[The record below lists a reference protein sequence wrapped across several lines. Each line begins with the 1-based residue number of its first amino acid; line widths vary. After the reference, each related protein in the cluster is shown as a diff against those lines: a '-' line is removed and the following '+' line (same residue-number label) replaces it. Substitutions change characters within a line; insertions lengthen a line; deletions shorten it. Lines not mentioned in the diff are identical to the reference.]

1 MKSTINTVLFI
12 ESNQAKT
19 LSLEGLTLTG
29 KDRFVN
35 VHLIT
40 LQFIETRLT
49 AAKGMF
55 IYSKINP

>member
-1 MKSTINTVLFI
+1 MYLMKFTTNTVLFI

-19 LSLEGLTLTG
+19 LSLESLTLTG

-40 LQFIETRLT
+40 LQPIETKLI
-49 AAKGMF
+49 AA
-55 IYSKINP
+55 